1 MSGVELFYS
10 LADIRERWPII
21 FLTGHGE
28 VSLAVNAVKQGAFDF
43 LEKPFADN
51 QLVDRVLEGLH
62 QSGRRLNVVAQSEVI
77 KQKLDSL
84 SARELSVM
92 EAVLDGYTN
101 REAADSLDM
110 AVRTVEIHRA
120 NLFKKMGVKGAV
132 ELINLLQTLE
142 V

>member
-1 MSGVELFYS
+1 MSGVELFDS

-28 VSLAVNAVKQGAFDF
+28 VHGQCSQTSARLISSKSRLLTINYGFGF
-43 LEKPFADN
+43 RRFAPKRATFECGCS
-51 QLVDRVLEGLH
+51 VRSH
-62 QSGRRLNVVAQSEVI
+62 QTKI
-77 KQKLDSL
+77 DSL
-84 SARELSVM
+84 SAREPVM

-120 NLFKKMGVKGAV
+120 NRMKKWVSKV
-132 ELINLLQTLE
+132 RLN
-142 V
+142 

>member
-1 MSGVELFYS
+1 MQVYVIDDEEVLRDSLSCLFESRDLACQAFDSGEAFLAALPQLDHSRASCIVLDIRMEPKMSGVELFYS

-62 QSGRRLNVVAQSEVI
+62 QSGRETSINGGWSINGRLS
-77 KQKLDSL
+77 
-84 SARELSVM
+84 
-92 EAVLDGYTN
+92 
-101 REAADSLDM
+101 
-110 AVRTVEIHRA
+110 
-120 NLFKKMGVKGAV
+120 
-132 ELINLLQTLE
+132 
-142 V
+142 

>member
-1 MSGVELFYS
+1 M
-10 LADIRERWPII
+10 
-21 FLTGHGE
+21 
-28 VSLAVNAVKQGAFDF
+28 
-43 LEKPFADN
+43 
-51 QLVDRVLEGLH
+51 
-62 QSGRRLNVVAQSEVI
+62 NVVAQSEVI

-92 EAVLDGYTN
+92 EAVLDGCTN
-101 REAADSLDM
+101 REAADRLEM

-132 ELINLLQTLE
+132 ELINLLQTLD